1 MRLHNSACEGLFL
14 PARLLS
20 RSVSRC
26 AAARDRAVRRASG
39 APEHHCHHDASFT
52 CARAA
57 QLHKHHTLLPRYPP
71 STAATLMS
79 ALVVL
84 AMAAVADGATLFF
97 SQFQEA
103 SSGNNK

>member
-1 MRLHNSACEGLFL
+1 MRFHDSACEGLFL

-26 AAARDRAVRRASG
+26 AATRDRAVRRASG
-39 APEHHCHHDASFT
+39 APEHHCHHNASFT
-52 CARAA
+52 CARSE
-57 QLHKHHTLLPRYPP
+57 QHKHHTLLPRRPP